1 MEPPTSVLME
11 VSAIFSVKS
20 ISRYFFRE
28 IDCNGLTE
36 VLHTYVFFLFRI
48 SNILFTL
55 FAIYNL
61 SSLHVL
67 GIPAA
72 EEEGEE
78 GGEEDAAAA
87 EEEAPAEE
95 EARRRRNMRLGRAR

>member
-1 MEPPTSVLME
+1 ME
-11 VSAIFSVKS
+11 VSAIFPVKS

-55 FAIYNL
+55 FAI
-61 SSLHVL
+61 L

>member
-1 MEPPTSVLME
+1 ME
-11 VSAIFSVKS
+11 VSTIFSVES
-20 ISRYFFRE
+20 ISRKFFRE

-36 VLHTYVFFLFRI
+36 VPHTYVFFLFRI
-48 SNILFTL
+48 STILFTL

-61 SSLHVL
+61 SFLHIL

>member
-1 MEPPTSVLME
+1 ME

-78 GGEEDAAAA
+78 GGEEDAAA
-87 EEEAPAEE
+87 EEEAPAE

>member
-1 MEPPTSVLME
+1 M
-11 VSAIFSVKS
+11 KS
-20 ISRYFFRE
+20 ISRNFFRE
-28 IDCNGLTE
+28 IDCNGLIE
-36 VLHTYVFFLFRI
+36 VLHTYIFFLFRI
-48 SNILFTL
+48 ST
-55 FAIYNL
+55 IYNL
-61 SSLHVL
+61 SFLHIL